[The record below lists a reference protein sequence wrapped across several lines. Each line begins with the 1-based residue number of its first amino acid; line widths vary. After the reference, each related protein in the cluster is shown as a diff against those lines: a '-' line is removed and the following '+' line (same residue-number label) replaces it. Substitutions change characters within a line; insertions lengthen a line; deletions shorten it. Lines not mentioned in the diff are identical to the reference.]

1 MTAQNPHDW
10 LIKAERDL
18 GLAQD
23 AFQMD
28 KDYWD
33 IICYHCQQ
41 ATEKFFKA
49 YLIHFNITFP
59 RTHDLELL
67 LNLMATHETLPP
79 DFLENALA
87 INDYSV
93 HVRYPGFP
101 FDPSNVEAADAI
113 SIAKTFRQYVL
124 QKISPTSVDEEE

>member
-10 LIKAERDL
+10 LVKAERDL
-18 GLAQD
+18 GLARD

-33 IICYHCQQ
+33 LICYHCQQ
-41 ATEKFFKA
+41 AAEKFFKA

-67 LNLMATHETLPP
+67 LNLMDGHEVLPS
-79 DFLENALA
+79 DFLEKALA
-87 INDYSV
+87 INDYSIQ
-93 HVRYPGFP
+93 VRYSGFP
-101 FDPSNVEAADAI
+101 FEPSSTDAADAI
-113 SIAKTFRQYVL
+113 SIAEIFRLYVL
-124 QKISPTSVDEEE
+124 KRIAPSSVDEEE

>member
-1 MTAQNPHDW
+1 MNAQNPHDW
-10 LIKAERDL
+10 LTKAERDL
-18 GLAQD
+18 NLAHD
-23 AFQMD
+23 AYQLG

-41 ATEKFFKA
+41 ATEKNFKA
-49 YLIHFNITFP
+49 YLIHRQVVFP

-67 LNLMATHETLPP
+67 LNLIAKNEPIP
-79 DFLENALA
+79 ADFMEKALA

-101 FDPSNVEAADAI
+101 FEPSITEAAEAI
-113 SIAKTFRQYVL
+113 QIAEVFRAFVL
-124 QKISPTSVDEEE
+124 SKL